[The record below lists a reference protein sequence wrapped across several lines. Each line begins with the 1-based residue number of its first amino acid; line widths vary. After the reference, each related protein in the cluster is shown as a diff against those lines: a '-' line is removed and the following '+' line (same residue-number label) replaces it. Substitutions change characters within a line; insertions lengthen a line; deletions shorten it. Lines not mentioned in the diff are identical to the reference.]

1 MFCNR
6 ACAQNM
12 LAENKLYEPPGLT
25 FALPDLADLET
36 GSALLYRY
44 MLPTPQYSWPL
55 LNERVGTEV
64 WVKHENHTPIGN
76 FKVRGG
82 IVYLDYLRRTSPAV
96 TGVISATRGN
106 YGQSIGFAAAKLGL
120 RAVVVVPHG
129 NSREKNAAMRALG
142 VELIE
147 EGEDFQAASEHADR
161 LANERALH
169 RVPSIHPLLEH
180 GVGVYA
186 LEFLKG
192 VPRLDVIYVQTG
204 LGSGIC
210 GVIAARNILGL
221 QTEIIGVVSAH
232 APAYALSFAAG
243 KPVSH
248 PVTTLLADGVACR
261 TPDPGALQVMLSC
274 VSRFVTVTDEEV
286 AAAMRAFFHDTHNVA
301 EGAGAMGL
309 AALLQEKDK
318 MRDRRVGIVLSG
330 GNVDTDVFAGV
341 LSRSLEFG

>member
-1 MFCNR
+1 
-6 ACAQNM
+6 M
-12 LAENKLYEPPGLT
+12 LGDNEIKETPALT
-25 FALPDLADLET
+25 FRLPDLADLEA

-55 LNERVGTEV
+55 LNTRVGTEV

-82 IVYLDYLRRTSPAV
+82 IVYMDHLRRTSPQT
-96 TGVISATRGN
+96 TGVVTATRGN

-120 RAVVVVPHG
+120 SAVIVVPHG

-142 VELIE
+142 AELIE
-147 EGEDFQAASEHADR
+147 EGEDFQAASEYADQ
-161 LANERALH
+161 LANERVLR
-169 RVPSIHPLLEH
+169 RVPNIHPLLEH

-186 LEFLKG
+186 LEFFRG
-192 VPRLDVIYVQTG
+192 APNLDVVYVQTG

-221 QTEIIGVVSAH
+221 KTEIIGVVSAH

-243 KPVSH
+243 KPVSY
-248 PVTTLLADGVACR
+248 PATTLLADGVACR
-261 TPDPGALQVMLSC
+261 TPDPGVLEIMLSQ

-286 AAAMRAFFHDTHNVA
+286 ASAMRAFFHDTHNVA
-301 EGAGAMGL
+301 EGAGAIGL

-318 MRDRRVGIVLSG
+318 ISNRRVGIVLSG
-330 GNVDTDVFAGV
+330 GNVDTDVFANV
-341 LSRSLEFG
+341 LSRSSESG

>member
-1 MFCNR
+1 
-6 ACAQNM
+6 M
-12 LAENKLYEPPGLT
+12 LTENKVRQSGSVTFPLPNLT
-25 FALPDLADLET
+25 ELEA
-36 GSALLYRY
+36 GGDLLYRY

-55 LNERVGTEV
+55 LNSRVGTEV

-82 IVYLDYLRRTSPAV
+82 IVYMDRLRRMSPSL
-96 TGVISATRGN
+96 TGVVSATRGN

-120 RAVVVVPHG
+120 RAVIVVPHG

-147 EGEDFQAASEHADR
+147 EGEDFQAASEYADG

-169 RVPSIHPLLEH
+169 RVPNIHPLLEH

-186 LEFLKG
+186 LEFLRGAPK
-192 VPRLDVIYVQTG
+192 LDTIYVQTG

-232 APAYALSFAAG
+232 APAYALSFSAG
-243 KPVSH
+243 KVVSH
-248 PVTTLLADGVACR
+248 PATTVLADGVACR
-261 TPDPGALQVMLSC
+261 TPDAGALGVMLSH

-286 AAAMRAFFHDTHNVA
+286 AGAMRAFFHDTHNVA

-309 AALLQEKDK
+309 AALLREKEA
-318 MRDRRVGIVLSG
+318 MRNRRVGIVLSG
-330 GNVDTDVFAGV
+330 GNVDSDVFANV
-341 LSRSLEFG
+341 LSRSSESG

>member
-1 MFCNR
+1 VG
-6 ACAQNM
+6 
-12 LAENKLYEPPGLT
+12 PGLT
-25 FALPDLADLET
+25 FRLPNLAELEA
-36 GSALLYRY
+36 GSALLYEH

-55 LNERVGTEV
+55 LNARVGTEV

-82 IVYLDYLRRTSPAV
+82 IVYMDYLRRTSPEV
-96 TGVISATRGN
+96 TGVVSATRGN
-106 YGQSIGFAAAKLGL
+106 YGQSIGFAAAKLGVH
-120 RAVVVVPHG
+120 AVIVVPRG

-147 EGEDFQAASEHADR
+147 EGEDFQAASEYADR
-161 LANERALH
+161 LAKERVLH
-169 RVPSIHPLLEH
+169 RVPNIHPLLEH

-186 LEFLKG
+186 LEFLRG
-192 VPRLDVIYVQTG
+192 VPELDAIYVQTG

-210 GVIAARNILGL
+210 GVVAARKALGL
-221 QTEIIGVVSAH
+221 KTEIIGVVSAH
-232 APAYALSFAAG
+232 APAYALSFASGA
-243 KPVSH
+243 PVSY

-261 TPDPGALQVMLSC
+261 TPDSGALAVMLSQ
-274 VSRFVTVTDEEV
+274 VSRFLTVTDEEV

-318 MRDRRVGIVLSG
+318 MRNRRVGIILSG
-330 GNVDTDVFAGV
+330 GNVDTDVFANV
-341 LSRSLEFG
+341 LIRSPESG

>member
-1 MFCNR
+1 V
-6 ACAQNM
+6 
-12 LAENKLYEPPGLT
+12 T
-25 FALPDLADLET
+25 FPLPDLAELEA
-36 GSALLYRY
+36 GSNLLYRH

-55 LNERVGTEV
+55 LNSRVGTEV

-82 IVYLDYLRRTSPAV
+82 LVYMEHLRRVSPSLI
-96 TGVISATRGN
+96 GVVGATRGN

-147 EGEDFQAASEHADR
+147 EGEDFQAASEYAGR
-161 LANERALH
+161 LATERALH

-186 LEFLKG
+186 LEFFRSAPK
-192 VPRLDVIYVQTG
+192 LDIIYVQIG

-221 QTEIIGVVSAH
+221 QTEIVGVVSSH

-243 KPVSH
+243 KVVSH
-248 PVTTLLADGVACR
+248 TATTVLADGVACR
-261 TPDPGALQVMLSC
+261 TPDAGALGVMLSH

-286 AAAMRAFFHDTHNVA
+286 AAAMRSFFHDTHNVA

-309 AALLQEKDK
+309 AALLREKEA
-318 MRDRRVGIVLSG
+318 MRNRRVGIVLSG
-330 GNVDTDVFAGV
+330 GNVDSDVFAEI
-341 LSRSLEFG
+341 LSRSSGSG

>member
-1 MFCNR
+1 
-6 ACAQNM
+6 M
-12 LAENKLYEPPGLT
+12 LAENELNEAPDLT
-25 FALPDLADLET
+25 FRLPDLAELEA
-36 GSALLYRY
+36 GSTLVYRH

-55 LNERVGTEV
+55 LNARVGTEV
-64 WVKHENHTPIGN
+64 WVKHENHTPIAN

-82 IVYLDYLRRTSPAV
+82 IVYLDHLHRTSPAA

-120 RAVVVVPHG
+120 RAVIVVPHG

-147 EGEDFQAASEHADR
+147 HGEDFQAASEHADR
-161 LANERALH
+161 LASEQLLY
-169 RVPSIHPLLEH
+169 RVPNIHPLLEH

-186 LEFLKG
+186 LEFFRG
-192 VPRLDVIYVQTG
+192 APELDAIYVQTG

-221 QTEIIGVVSAH
+221 KTEIIGVVSAH

-243 KPVSH
+243 KPISY
-248 PVTTLLADGVACR
+248 PATTLLADGVACR
-261 TPDPGALQVMLSC
+261 TPDPGALEIMLSQ
-274 VSRFVTVTDEEV
+274 VSRFVTVTDDEV
-286 AAAMRAFFHDTHNVA
+286 AEAMRAFFHDTHNIA

-309 AALLQEKDK
+309 AALLQEKDT
-318 MRDRRVGIVLSG
+318 MRSRRIGIVLSG
-330 GNVDTDVFAGV
+330 GNVDTAVFAKV
-341 LSRSLEFG
+341 LSRSSEFG

>member
-1 MFCNR
+1 M
-6 ACAQNM
+6 QM
-12 LAENKLYEPPGLT
+12 LAENELNEAPALT
-25 FALPDLADLET
+25 FRLPDLADLEA
-36 GSALLYRY
+36 GGALLYRH

-55 LNERVGTEV
+55 LNSRVGTEV
-64 WVKHENHTPIGN
+64 WVKHENHTPIAN

-82 IVYLDYLRRTSPAV
+82 IVYLDHLRRTSPEV
-96 TGVISATRGN
+96 TAIITATRGN

-120 RAVVVVPHG
+120 RAVIVVPRG

-161 LANERALH
+161 LSRERGLH
-169 RVPSIHPLLEH
+169 RIPNIHPLLEH

-186 LEFLKG
+186 LEFFRG
-192 VPRLDVIYVQTG
+192 APELDAIYVQTG

-210 GVIAARNILGL
+210 GVVAARNILGRK
-221 QTEIIGVVSAH
+221 TEIIGVVSAH

-243 KPVSH
+243 KPVSC

-261 TPDPGALQVMLSC
+261 TPDPGALEVMLSQ
-274 VSRFVTVTDEEV
+274 VSRFVTVTDDEV
-286 AAAMRAFFHDTHNVA
+286 AAAMRAFFHDTHNLA

-309 AALLQEKDK
+309 AALLQEKDGIRK
-318 MRDRRVGIVLSG
+318 RRVGIVLSG
-330 GNVDTDVFAGV
+330 GNVDTDVFAKV
-341 LSRSLEFG
+341 LSRSSEFG